1 MHIWISDS
9 EAHTLSHYLKIE
21 NPIEIRS
28 FHTLNHHG
36 RKPNEWPGPN
46 EWEMRNKQSKIDHT
60 QKKWERITHE
70 FNSDIDVQ
78 CSISVYS
85 RVEYF
90 MGKCNIINVQCSA
103 FVAHSSYLTQQCSLW
118 KLYVISEM
126 RFVSSHY
133 LFICI

>member
-1 MHIWISDS
+1 M
-9 EAHTLSHYLKIE
+9 
-21 NPIEIRS
+21 
-28 FHTLNHHG
+28 
-36 RKPNEWPGPN
+36 
-46 EWEMRNKQSKIDHT
+46 
-60 QKKWERITHE
+60 KWERITHE

-118 KLYVISEM
+118 LLYVISEM